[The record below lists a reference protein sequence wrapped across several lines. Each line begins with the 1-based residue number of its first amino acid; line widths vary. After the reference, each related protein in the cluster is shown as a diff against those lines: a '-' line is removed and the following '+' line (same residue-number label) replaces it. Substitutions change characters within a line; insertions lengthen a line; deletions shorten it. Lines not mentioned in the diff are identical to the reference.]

1 MSRPSLS
8 EDGRYRGSAYNVE
21 IHPEGAPNGRGGYA
35 VVCVGR
41 TIIGVF
47 QSKEVANG
55 IAATFDALT
64 PEGYAPEGYAPE
76 SAPIETLLEL
86 VEFRH
91 VLAEVVGREAKRLEA
106 EELATRAAANRL
118 RGRWP

>member
-1 MSRPSLS
+1 MS
-8 EDGRYRGSAYNVE
+8 EDGLYRGDAYSVE
-21 IHPEGAPNGRGGYA
+21 LYHNAGVLGRSGGFA
-35 VVCVGR
+35 VTCVGR

-64 PEGYAPEGYAPE
+64 PEGFAPE
-76 SAPIETLLEL
+76 SAPIDSLLEL
-86 VEFRH
+86 VGFRQI
-91 VLAEVVGREAKRLEA
+91 LAEVVGREAKRLQA

-118 RGRWP
+118 RGRSWP

>member
-8 EDGRYRGSAYNVE
+8 EDGFYRGDAYNVE
-21 IHPEGAPNGRGGYA
+21 PYHDVGISGRSGGFA

-47 QSKEVANG
+47 QEKEVANG

-64 PEGYAPEGYAPE
+64 PEGHAPE
-76 SAPIETLLEL
+76 SAPIDSLLEL
-86 VEFRH
+86 VGFRRI
-91 VLAEVVGREAKRLEA
+91 LAEVVGREARRLQA

-118 RGRWP
+118 RGRSWP